1 MCRSWSVLLT
11 LILALLLPGR
21 AAAHTFTIVT
31 ADLLSEGDDLSLTL
45 QVSIADVLVLV
56 KSPLKTL
63 DHAALAALMPTLR
76 ERLGAH
82 VELLVDGKAVAGTC
96 HGYIPDLLRPA
107 SAPPPEQQLPDRLPF
122 LITWTLPAGAN
133 RVDLRIAVFEEA
145 GLSGFVQ
152 AALHR
157 GTRAQTRPVE
167 LGKPATFWLRA
178 APPAPARAEP
188 APPDPVIGAQ
198 PEPAPPAQEAAAE
211 DEQPIASAGLGSW
224 GLVVMG
230 FHHVVAEGR
239 AWWAFVTR
247 LRLPEGFD
255 HVLFVVSL
263 YLLAPKPKPLLIQVT
278 AFTVAHSATLALA
291 MVGWALLPSRLVETL
306 IALSI
311 VVCALENV
319 WWKEVKPWRWL
330 VVFAFGLIH
339 GLGFAGSFSQLQL
352 SPGDILRPL
361 LCLNIG
367 VELGQLT
374 VVAACAALTWW
385 FREKVWYRK
394 AITIPASLLIA
405 AVGLWWTVERA
416 FALG

>member
-1 MCRSWSVLLT
+1 MAHLRWLALLA
-11 LILALLLPGR
+11 LALLLPGR
-21 AAAHTFTIVT
+21 AVAHTFTIIT
-31 ADLLSEGDDLSLTL
+31 ADLLSDGDDLSLTL

-82 VELLVDGKAVAGTC
+82 VELLVDGKAVAGIC
-96 HGYIPDLLRPA
+96 HGYIPDLLRSA
-107 SAPPPEQQLPDRLPF
+107 SAPPPEQRLPDKLPF

-133 RVDLRIAVFEEA
+133 RIDLRIAVFEEV

-157 GTRAQTRPVE
+157 GTRSQTRPVE
-167 LGKPATFWLRA
+167 LGRPATFWLREAPSAPVRA
-178 APPAPARAEP
+178 AASPNAPGAAVEATPMPPAAE
-188 APPDPVIGAQ
+188 
-198 PEPAPPAQEAAAE
+198 E
-211 DEQPIASAGLGSW
+211 DEQPIATASLGTWS
-224 GLVVMG
+224 LIVMG
-230 FHHVVAEGR
+230 FRHIV
-239 AWWAFVTR
+239 
-247 LRLPEGFD
+247 PEGLD
-255 HVLFVVSL
+255 HILFVVSL

-278 AFTVAHSATLALA
+278 AFTLAHSATLGLA

-330 VVFAFGLIH
+330 VVFAFGLVH

-352 SPGDILRPL
+352 SPGDVLRPL
-361 LCLNIG
+361 LCLNVG
-367 VELGQLT
+367 VEIGQLT

-385 FREKVWYRK
+385 FREKAWYRK
-394 AITIPASLLIA
+394 AITIPASLAIA